1 MEYIS
6 PNFTFNK
13 LENHSFNDLI
23 DVFEDRIT
31 NWSIRPSKTL
41 LETQHGYFAST
52 GILLAYFEAIQSYIK
67 GQVSSGNS
75 RAFFVGGFEAVF
87 ASKNGGHVKQLA
99 STIYTQARCGF
110 FHEGLMREKI
120 FFSTAKKDAILVTL
134 PRKNG
139 NLDLNA
145 KIESA
150 IINPIRFQWCVE
162 RHFNDYINK
171 LRDSNNQTIRDN
183 FKKIVELNWKI
194 DNEGPFVG
202 MTRKDFFE
210 K

>member
-1 MEYIS
+1 
-6 PNFTFNK
+6 
-13 LENHSFNDLI
+13 
-23 DVFEDRIT
+23 
-31 NWSIRPSKTL
+31 
-41 LETQHGYFAST
+41 
-52 GILLAYFEAIQSYIK
+52 
-67 GQVSSGNS
+67 
-75 RAFFVGGFEAVF
+75 
-87 ASKNGGHVKQLA
+87 
-99 STIYTQARCGF
+99 
-110 FHEGLMREKI
+110 MREKI